1 MLPSIGAEELLRKGA
16 EKIVKFDSDLSLYGA
31 TSFALLY
38 PDRTEVKCLP
48 GGTEPFTLQRYK
60 EELGKSYNRITLYL
74 CKKTAILDA
83 LFLKSYN
90 SDESDADLP
99 AYEEV

>member
-1 MLPSIGAEELLRKGA
+1 MLET
-16 EKIVKFDSDLSLYGA
+16 VLSHLKLVWCHQF
-31 TSFALLY
+31 SLLY

-60 EELGKSYNRITLYL
+60 EELEKSYNRITLYL

>member
-1 MLPSIGAEELLRKGA
+1 M
-16 EKIVKFDSDLSLYGA
+16 KFNSDLSLYGA